1 MVFIIEQEIVTDLIL
16 HQYASSPFSEKVR
29 CLLGYK
35 NASYQTVEIPVIMP
49 KPDLMALT
57 GGYRKTP
64 VLQAGADIYCD
75 SALICR
81 LIDRVYPADS
91 VYPADQA
98 AALGAAA
105 HWTDTFLFKVSV
117 AVAFQPKVLAG
128 NETFSDPSV
137 AAAFMADR
145 AELTKGSTE
154 LSIDLAIAMPHWLLH
169 MRCLDTQLSSSEFL
183 GGARPN
189 ILDFSTYHCCWF
201 VYKNDALKPDLEP
214 FPAITAWMSR
224 MAAFGHGEAK
234 PMSGEVAV
242 AVAQASEISTA
253 AKATD
258 FVDSQLQVGSSVQVM
273 PIDYGFQPTQGEL
286 LLASSEEIV
295 VQRTDQRAGP
305 LAVHFPRL
313 GFQVEEI
320 S

>member
-35 NASYQTVEIPVIMP
+35 KASYQTVEIPVVMP

-64 VLQAGADIYCD
+64 VLQVGADIYCD

-91 VYPADQA
+91 VYPAAQA
-98 AALGAAA
+98 AALGAAV

-169 MRCLDTQLSSSEFL
+169 MRRLDTQLSSS
-183 GGARPN
+183 
-189 ILDFSTYHCCWF
+189 
-201 VYKNDALKPDLEP
+201 
-214 FPAITAWMSR
+214 
-224 MAAFGHGEAK
+224 
-234 PMSGEVAV
+234 
-242 AVAQASEISTA
+242 
-253 AKATD
+253 
-258 FVDSQLQVGSSVQVM
+258 
-273 PIDYGFQPTQGEL
+273 
-286 LLASSEEIV
+286 
-295 VQRTDQRAGP
+295 
-305 LAVHFPRL
+305 
-313 GFQVEEI
+313 
-320 S
+320 

>member
-1 MVFIIEQEIVTDLIL
+1 
-16 HQYASSPFSEKVR
+16 
-29 CLLGYK
+29 
-35 NASYQTVEIPVIMP
+35 MP

-64 VLQAGADIYCD
+64 VMQVGADVYCD

-81 LIDRVYPADS
+81 LIDRAYPSDS
-91 VYPADQA
+91 VYPAAQA

-117 AVAFQPKVLAG
+117 AVAFQPKALAG
-128 NETFSDPSV
+128 NELFSDQSA

-169 MRCLDTQLSSSEFL
+169 MRRLDTQLSSCEFL
-183 GGARPN
+183 GGEKPS

-201 VYKNDALKPDLEP
+201 VYKNDVLKPDLEP

-234 PMSGEVAV
+234 PTSGEAAV
-242 AVAQASEISTA
+242 AIAQSSEISTA

-258 FVDSQLQVGSSVQVM
+258 FGDSQLKIGSSVQVM
-273 PIDYGFQPTQGEL
+273 PIDYGFQPTQGQL

-305 LAVHFPRL
+305 VAVHFPRL
-313 GFQVEEI
+313 GFQVTEI
-320 S
+320 P

>member
-64 VLQAGADIYCD
+64 VLQVGADIYCD

-117 AVAFQPKVLAG
+117 ACLLY
-128 NETFSDPSV
+128 TSPSPR
-137 AAAFMADR
+137 D
-145 AELTKGSTE
+145 G
-154 LSIDLAIAMPHWLLH
+154 LL
-169 MRCLDTQLSSSEFL
+169 
-183 GGARPN
+183 
-189 ILDFSTYHCCWF
+189 
-201 VYKNDALKPDLEP
+201 
-214 FPAITAWMSR
+214 SR
-224 MAAFGHGEAK
+224 M
-234 PMSGEVAV
+234 P
-242 AVAQASEISTA
+242 
-253 AKATD
+253 
-258 FVDSQLQVGSSVQVM
+258 SS
-273 PIDYGFQPTQGEL
+273 
-286 LLASSEEIV
+286 A
-295 VQRTDQRAGP
+295 
-305 LAVHFPRL
+305 
-313 GFQVEEI
+313 
-320 S
+320 